1 MATLDR
7 TFIPPQVVA
16 AVGLDLLHQ
25 RPTTSRPKR
34 TEPAELF
41 FCVSTFVLWNLVVS
55 VQCCIYSFFV
65 IFFLLGGLQST
76 IVPDRPHWE

>member
-1 MATLDR
+1 MAILDR
-7 TFIPPQVVA
+7 TFIPPQVAA

-41 FCVSTFVLWNLVVS
+41 FVSLHL
-55 VQCCIYSFFV
+55 CCGILLCPSSAVF
-65 IFFLLGGLQST
+65 IPFL
-76 IVPDRPHWE
+76 